1 MNMKRAALFL
11 GILLISTNVW
21 AARLPVHEAAESD
34 QYGRKAG
41 GMFGR
46 GLLNVATC
54 FVDLLVNVVNETK
67 NGPPLVGTLVGV
79 GKGAGCT
86 TLRALS
92 GGVDVLTF
100 WVPGFNG
107 FPVSDSY
114 NNCLAP
120 SETSGSQVESGAKN
134 VSSAPTYI
142 PTDEPGAAQV
152 TSVYQSSERKTEQ
165 DAPKPRYTK

>member
-1 MNMKRAALFL
+1 MKSKAIFLAAAI
-11 GILLISTNVW
+11 ILTSTNVW
-21 AARLPVHEAAESD
+21 AARLPIHEAAESD

-46 GLLNVATC
+46 GLLNVTTC
-54 FVDLLVNVVNETK
+54 FMDLLVNVVNETK
-67 NGPPLVGTLVGV
+67 SGPPLVGTLVGV

-92 GGVDVLTF
+92 GATDVLTF

-114 NNCLAP
+114 ENCIE
-120 SETSGSQVESGAKN
+120 SSGAPLASDQAN
-134 VSSAPTYI
+134 AQDNFSAPTYV
-142 PTDEPGAAQV
+142 PTDEPGAAQMP
-152 TSVYQSSERKTEQ
+152 TAYPSENKTEQ
-165 DAPKPRYTK
+165 EPVKPRYTK